1 MTPADQIDIITGA
14 LAGTANKTLLAW
26 AKKHQIAAVG
36 LFLGDG
42 DSVKVTQLD
51 EELGYVGLAQP
62 GSPKLINTLLE
73 NGYLPVV
80 SSIGVTDEG
89 QLMNVNADQAATAL
103 AATLGADLILLSDV
117 SGILDGKG
125 QRIAEMTAAKAEQLI
140 EQGIITDGMIVKVNA
155 ALDAAR
161 TLGRPV
167 DIASW
172 RHAEQL
178 PALFNGMPMGTRILA
193 CFVSRRRSFPALNF
207 KIRKQ
212 SYGTLG
218 RAFYQAADQR
228 FKQFN
233 DSLRFDYRLAEQD
246 IVGSVAWS
254 KALVTVGVL
263 TAEEQAQL
271 EEALN
276 VLLEDVRARPQQ
288 ILESD
293 AEDIHSWVEGKLID
307 KVGQLGKKLHTGRS
321 RNDQVATD
329 LKLWCKDTVS
339 ELLTANR
346 QLQSA
351 LVETAQNNQDA

>member
-1 MTPADQIDIITGA
+1 MMNPLIIKLGGVLLDSEEALERLFSALVNYRESHQRPLVIVHGGGCVVDELMKGLNLPVKKKNGLRVTPADQIDIITGA

-51 EELGYVGLAQP
+51 EELGHVGLAQPGSPKLNQIAAVGLFLGDGDSVKVTQLDEELGHVGLAQP
-62 GSPKLINTLLE
+62 GSPKLINSLLE

-193 CFVSRRRSFPALNF
+193 
-207 KIRKQ
+207 
-212 SYGTLG
+212 
-218 RAFYQAADQR
+218 
-228 FKQFN
+228 
-233 DSLRFDYRLAEQD
+233 
-246 IVGSVAWS
+246 
-254 KALVTVGVL
+254 
-263 TAEEQAQL
+263 
-271 EEALN
+271 
-276 VLLEDVRARPQQ
+276 
-288 ILESD
+288 
-293 AEDIHSWVEGKLID
+293 
-307 KVGQLGKKLHTGRS
+307 
-321 RNDQVATD
+321 
-329 LKLWCKDTVS
+329 
-339 ELLTANR
+339 
-346 QLQSA
+346 
-351 LVETAQNNQDA
+351 